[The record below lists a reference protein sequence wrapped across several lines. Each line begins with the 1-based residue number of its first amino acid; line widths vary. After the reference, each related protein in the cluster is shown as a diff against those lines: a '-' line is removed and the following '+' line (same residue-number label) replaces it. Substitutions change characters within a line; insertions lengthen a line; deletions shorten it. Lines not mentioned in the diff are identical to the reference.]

1 MSVTSI
7 VRGAEGLC
15 EEMGASGAVKVR
27 ILISVKGLR
36 GEPSHTQWA
45 YFLYIKLIIY
55 HYLETKKNYL

>member
-1 MSVTSI
+1 M
-7 VRGAEGLC
+7 C